1 MQSRVTE
8 FGVLLLRVWIG
19 LNFVFAHG
27 VHKVMNHEAFLS
39 GHGVHKFPA
48 PLVMGTIALLSEFL
62 GGILLTLGLATRVA
76 ALFIFGTMM
85 GAALVVHGGDPWGRK
100 ELALTYAVISLFFM
114 AHGGGLFSLDR
125 LLNRLGLFRW
135 RRPAAPAAGDRGEPA
150 A

>member
-1 MQSRVTE
+1 MQSRITE
-8 FGVLLLRVWIG
+8 FGIFALRVWIG

-27 VHKVMNHEAFLS
+27 IRKLVNHETFLAGDS
-39 GHGVHKFPA
+39 LQKFPA

-62 GGILLTLGLATRVA
+62 GGILLALGLATRVA
-76 ALFIFGTMM
+76 ALFIFGTML

-100 ELALTYAVISLFFM
+100 ELALTYAVIALFFM

-125 LLNRLGLFRW
+125 LLNRVGLFR
-135 RRPAAPAAGDRGEPA
+135 RGRSGAPAADREPA